1 MRDIINN
8 MSIFEAVDTE
18 PKIVRIFDF
27 DGTIFNSPNPN
38 PMIWDNKILGK
49 LKAHFNEGGYGWYQN
64 TLTLSDEYIQD
75 SDFNE
80 DVVTEVKKSMADPN
94 SVTVLLTGRTDD
106 YTNQVKRIL
115 GSRGLVFD
123 YYGLKPV
130 NGKDREYT
138 MDFKKRFIREII
150 AAENPIGIEMWD
162 DRIKHVNAFNE
173 FLDYLNLNDGVH
185 FVDEGESYITD
196 PDIERGLVEKLKA
209 DPRVKVSKQSNTVIY
224 YGVLLNNESR
234 QRLIEEVKQ
243 FIPEGW
249 NVVCHHMTML
259 FGSRQNPHVQK
270 YLDTNMDTEAS
281 LRAVSIGISDDAIA
295 VKIDTDVP
303 VDNKIPH
310 VTVAIPP
317 GGKAVN
323 SNYITN
329 WKPLASDIELT
340 GTVTGFFK

>member
-1 MRDIINN
+1 MNS
-8 MSIFEAVDTE
+8 MAIFEAVNTD
-18 PKIVRIFDF
+18 PKVVRIFDF
-27 DGTIFNSPNPN
+27 DGTLFNSPNPN
-38 PMIWDNKILGK
+38 PQIWDKKILGK

-80 DVVTEVKKSMADPN
+80 DVVNEVKKSMSDPN
-94 SVTVLLTGRTDD
+94 SVTVLLTGRTTD
-106 YTNQVKRIL
+106 YSNQVKRIL

-123 YYGLKPV
+123 YYGLKPTD
-130 NGKDREYT
+130 GKDREHT
-138 MDFKKRFIREII
+138 MDFKKRFIKEII
-150 AAENPIGIEMWD
+150 AAENPVGIEMWD

-185 FVDEGESYITD
+185 FVSEGENHIQD
-196 PDIERGLVEKLKA
+196 RNLEIELVEKLKA
-209 DPRVKVSKQSNTVIY
+209 DPRVKASKQSNAAIY

-234 QRLIEEVKQ
+234 QRLLEEVKE

-249 NVVCHHMTML
+249 HVVCHHMTML
-259 FGSRQNPHVQK
+259 FGSRQNQTVQD
-270 YLDTNMDTEAS
+270 YLNNNMDTEAS
-281 LRAVSIGISDDAIA
+281 LRAVSIGISNDAIA
-295 VKIDTDVP
+295 AKIDTDVP

-310 VTVAIPP
+310 VTVAIPA

-329 WKPLASDIELT
+329 WKSLPSSIDLT
-340 GTVTGFFK
+340 GTVMRFFK